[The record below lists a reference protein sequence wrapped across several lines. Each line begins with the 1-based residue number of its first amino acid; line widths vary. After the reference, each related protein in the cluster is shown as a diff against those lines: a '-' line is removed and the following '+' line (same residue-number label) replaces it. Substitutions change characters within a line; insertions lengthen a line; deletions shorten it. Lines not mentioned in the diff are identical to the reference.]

1 MRWLRSDLVAETNL
15 TKVDDYQIYITST
28 NYSSGIWGGYA
39 KSKRENSKRVP
50 FTKYQIKESDF
61 RAKTASFTSPM
72 NIDLTGGR
80 VLVRITS
87 TKHENFNG
95 VILDD
100 DYTENKDG
108 TYTYKCQDMSRQYM
122 SKFQMISTKQTN
134 HRILKSLV
142 TALNLGITDKITDE
156 FKEGWKEN
164 LSGIRPL
171 YKYAGSYMGNPVSLN
186 MMAQKP
192 KLISKNKSFME
203 VIRNI
208 CHANAY
214 VDVFFDSNGVLQ
226 IKPININD
234 WKQTGL
240 HLDLSEVSERQFK
253 FDITNAVTNV
263 IVDSTSA
270 NSVGKNYKSRSIIG
284 LNLPAFFGINATE
297 TSNPS
302 QSSSGSSTTKAV
314 TSTKTTTKTSASS
327 SGKNGNPFNN
337 KKKKILVSADKGS
350 CPFKAKI
357 VSMLK
362 KDGWSVT
369 EIKDCYGDA
378 HSKSYRMLDSSYA
391 VNLTI
396 YNGMCAGTIKEVYD
410 GWLKNKHPK
419 LGVALVNMWDTHS
432 WTSKKGKNNPKGD
445 WYHRNGDMS
454 DYYLATAHDWNRGT
468 SPVIKSVSAYF
479 KKYKVLYCCGPT
491 AAQAY
496 AQFKAGGYAKMKG
509 LY

>member
-1 MRWLRSDLVAETNL
+1 MAETNL
-15 TKVDDYQIYITST
+15 TKVDDYQIYIATMK
-28 NYSSGIWGGYA
+28 YADRLHIGY
-39 KSKRENSKRVP
+39 KKEYKDSWTRVP

-61 RAKTASFTSPM
+61 RVKTASFTSPM

-80 VLVRITS
+80 VLVRIVS

-95 VILDD
+95 IVLDD

-108 TYTYKCQDMSRQYM
+108 TYTYKCQDMSRQYI
-122 SKFQMISTKQTN
+122 SKLGGVYAGDVTN
-134 HRILKSLV
+134 HRILLTLLTGNDIPPKL
-142 TALNLGITDKITDE
+142 KITDE
-156 FKEGWKEN
+156 VKEGWGIMW
-164 LSGIRPL
+164 SGLRPL
-171 YKYAGSYMGNPVSLN
+171 YKYAGSYMGNPISLN

-192 KLISKNKSFME
+192 KMI
-203 VIRNI
+203 IRNQPVI
-208 CHANAY
+208 ETIRQIANAQAY
-214 VDVFFDSNGVLQ
+214 VDVYFNSDGLLQ
-226 IKPININD
+226 IEPININD
-234 WKQTGL
+234 WKNTGL
-240 HLDLSEVSERQFK
+240 HLEVAETSERQFS
-253 FDITNAVTNV
+253 FDTTNV
-263 IVDSTSA
+263 ITKVLVNPTNQTGSA
-270 NSVGKNYKSRSIIG
+270 RGYHSKNIIG
-284 LNLPAFFGINATE
+284 LNLASFFGRNDTS

-314 TSTKTTTKTSASS
+314 TSSKNTTNTSA

-369 EIKDCYGDA
+369 EIKECYGDA

-410 GWLKNKHPK
+410 GWLKDKHPK

-468 SPVIKSVSAYF
+468 NPVIKSVSAYF